1 MRREI
6 GRLGRINVIYVVA
19 VDFSKVPSFSADVE
33 ILPATTDSSDEPQFR
48 FGM

>member
-1 MRREI
+1 MRSEI

-19 VDFSKVPSFSADVE
+19 VDFSKVPSFSTDVE
-33 ILPATTDSSDEPQFR
+33 ISPATANASDGPGFR